1 MLLTDLTS
9 RCGCR
14 ANSEPRT
21 LGPAGG
27 THAVRHCRMDTDYL
41 IVGAGAMGM
50 AFADTILN
58 ETPEATLTI
67 VDRQGRPGGHWNDA
81 YPFVRLHQP
90 SAFYGVNSRPLG
102 NDVKDALGWNAGLY
116 ELASGAEVVAY
127 YDHLMH
133 RDFLPSGRVTY
144 LPMTEYEPAT
154 GDLVSLT
161 TGARSNVNA
170 TTLVDAT
177 YMNVIVPS
185 QRPPGYDVA
194 AGVRCTPLNDLPK
207 LGQPADGY
215 TVIGAGK
222 TGADAC
228 LWLLH
233 NGVDPDQI
241 RWIMPRDSWY
251 IDRKTIQP
259 GDFFEGTA
267 ERFITQ
273 FKHIA
278 ESDSIA
284 DLFARLE
291 ADGILLRLSTDVEPT
306 MYRCS
311 TVTQNELVQLRRIS
325 DVVRLGRVQ
334 RIGINQIVLDDGV
347 VPTSSDTA
355 HIDCTADGLARRPP
369 KQVFDGKRITLQTV
383 RHCQQVFSAAFIAHC
398 EAAYDTADEK
408 NHFCGVVPHPDVAT
422 DWIRTAH
429 GNSLNS
435 AKWGADPALQA
446 WLANSRLDGFSS
458 TDTPS
463 DELITLMMG
472 ALDHAEP
479 ALAKL
484 EQYVA
489 ELNVAGK

>member
-1 MLLTDLTS
+1 
-9 RCGCR
+9 
-14 ANSEPRT
+14 
-21 LGPAGG
+21 
-27 THAVRHCRMDTDYL
+27 
-41 IVGAGAMGM
+41 
-50 AFADTILN
+50 
-58 ETPEATLTI
+58 
-67 VDRQGRPGGHWNDA
+67 
-81 YPFVRLHQP
+81 
-90 SAFYGVNSRPLG
+90 
-102 NDVKDALGWNAGLY
+102 
-116 ELASGAEVVAY
+116 
-127 YDHLMH
+127 MH

-144 LPMTEYEPAT
+144 LPMTEYEPVT

-161 TGARSNVNA
+161 TGTRSSVNA
-170 TTLVDAT
+170 ATLVDAS

-207 LGQPADGY
+207 LSQPAGGY

-228 LWLLH
+228 LWLLR

-267 ERFITQ
+267 ERFI
-273 FKHIA
+273 
-278 ESDSIA
+278 
-284 DLFARLE
+284 ARLE

-311 TVTQNELVQLRRIS
+311 TVTQDELVQLRRIT

-334 RIGINQIVLDDGV
+334 RIDIDQIVLDDGV
-347 VPTSSDTA
+347 VPTSGDTA

-369 KQVFDGKRITLQTV
+369 KQVFDGNRITLQTV
-383 RHCQQVFSAAFIAHC
+383 RHCQQVFIAHC
-398 EAAYDTADEK
+398 EAAYDTPDEK
-408 NHFCGVVPHPDVAT
+408 NGLCGVVPHPDAAT

-489 ELNVAGK
+489 ELDAAGQ